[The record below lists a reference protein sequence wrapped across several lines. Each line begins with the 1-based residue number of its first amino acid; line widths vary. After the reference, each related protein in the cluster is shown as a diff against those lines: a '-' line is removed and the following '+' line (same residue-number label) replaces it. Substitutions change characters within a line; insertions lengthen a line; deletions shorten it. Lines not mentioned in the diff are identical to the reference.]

1 LIGLSVL
8 KEKTARISDRLA
20 THKTHGCA
28 LMSYLHCSLVLVFL
42 VRPPFGARAPIR
54 QSLVVMAN
62 GGAIST
68 QETITAGAQKSRRIV
83 NEFDNGLFVLAGR
96 TLTVLLLSSPLRFGP
111 ICVFAFVVCM
121 LEKSSLS
128 SRVHARE

>member
-1 LIGLSVL
+1 
-8 KEKTARISDRLA
+8 
-20 THKTHGCA
+20 
-28 LMSYLHCSLVLVFL
+28 MSYLHCSLVLVFL

-83 NEFDNGLFVLAGR
+83 NEFDNGLFVLARR
-96 TLTVLLLSSPLRFGP
+96 TLAAAVVFSSAFWSDLRV
-111 ICVFAFVVCM
+111 CVCCVYAGEMDF
-121 LEKSSLS
+121 SSLS